1 MIAKADQGRLF
12 SNLLISSPNGG
23 GLFLVDGAVEYRLD
37 SIDTTGL
44 AQGGGYL
51 FRCVQPN
58 SFTVVRDV
66 GDTFIDEEVNHDDF
80 EDIHDVLVRDD
91 CCFVVGTSGNKISR
105 IDFSG
110 HVIES
115 WQLEG
120 ESDSHHV
127 NCLGNW
133 NGRVVFSAFGEFTN
147 SRGYKNNSLEKGY
160 VQDLLTGERLIEGLS
175 QPHSLTE
182 HGNNLLVANSE
193 LKTIAEY
200 SPDGSL
206 VREKEFCGYTR
217 GIFIHNGIIYLGLS
231 ISRNIDN
238 TEIDSAA
245 LIALDVES
253 WSEIGR
259 KYISTSELYS
269 IIFFEDKDHLLRLSS
284 FICRNYIDFSS
295 IERSFIDSSG
305 RDTVGASSSKGVDNT
320 QTGQFVEIGTLESLE
335 TQFQLQERRIEELKD
350 RLTKMGDLL
359 THQRNEH
366 EAELKKLESQIV
378 KSLEREDR
386 VQSKMRRQ
394 SELLRSQKD
403 ENEKIGLENADLQGQ
418 ISKLSE
424 MLNARIEENALL
436 RDDNGELRLEAIR
449 KRANIFSKVYG
460 AVYRET
466 GRRLRAVA
474 SENTVN
480 WLRNRVPNPDGVSR
494 HLAYTPAINGNAI
507 FPVKEVPPATDQ
519 CDVFVLSIIDWD
531 FRTQR
536 PQHIARALSL
546 KHRVFY
552 VEMHLSID
560 GLQFRK
566 VEDRVF
572 VVRLPMNGPGHIQPY
587 TGQPDIE
594 QQRKWLEAFYAMCN
608 SVSATSNK
616 CVIVQHP
623 FWWQL
628 TRHLTPDFQLLF
640 DCMDD
645 ISGFSNTTDFL
656 LTLEEGLVSGCDRL
670 VVSSQCLFEKL
681 GKRQRPSLIR
691 NAGEIGHFK
700 SSLTDGQGV
709 SAPSTTVPMPDG
721 VQKIRIGYVGAIA
734 EWFDSQ
740 MVKDAA
746 LQNPEFDFHL
756 CGGVTVSEAEK
767 LDELP
772 NVRMY
777 GEIAYDEVPSFIR
790 GMDVMIIPFRLLP
803 IIEACDPVKFYEYS
817 AAAKPTIST
826 RLPELNRAKELVF
839 FASDAGEFSE
849 QVYAAKEK
857 ALDPKFRHALTEYAA
872 NNTWAHRGHQ
882 FEQVIS
888 DRPLVSVVIL
898 AYGDPGWTKATLRSL
913 FDGGAAY
920 PNMEILVVDN
930 GSTPEEL
937 AELRAAARN
946 YDGVRIIENGENLGF
961 AKGNNVGLTAATG
974 EYVLLLNNDTYVA
987 PGAINAM
994 VGHLERNR
1002 HIGAVGPLTNN
1013 IGNEAKLPI
1022 DYSDMEEM
1030 KRMARDATT
1039 GYRGQYTPIRVLA
1052 YFAVMFRRADLQI
1065 FGLLS
1070 EDYGR
1075 GMFEDDD
1082 HCEVI
1087 RSKGYQCALAEDA
1100 FVHHHLSGTFSQ
1112 LQKAEKQELFERN
1125 KAVFER
1131 KWGQWKPHKYRY
1143 SRPTLTTI
1151 DHR

>member
-23 GLFLVDGAVEYRLD
+23 GLFLVDGNVEYRLD

-44 AQGGGYL
+44 ARGGEYL

-58 SFTVVRDV
+58 SFMFVRDI
-66 GDTFIDEEVNHDDF
+66 GDTLIDEKVNHDDF
-80 EDIHDVLVRDD
+80 EDIHDVLVCDD

-105 IDFSG
+105 IDYSG
-110 HVIES
+110 HLIES
-115 WQLEG
+115 WQLDG

-127 NCLGNW
+127 NCLANW
-133 NGRVVFSAFGEFTN
+133 NGRVVFSAFGDFTN
-147 SRGYKNNSLEKGY
+147 SRGYKNNSLENGY
-160 VQDLLTGERLIEGLS
+160 VRDLLTGERLIEGLS

-206 VREKEFCGYTR
+206 VREKKFCGYTR
-217 GIFIHNGIIYLGLS
+217 GICISNGVIFLGLS
-231 ISRNIDN
+231 ISRNIDDTKLKN
-238 TEIDSAA
+238 AA
-245 LIALDVES
+245 LIALDIDS
-253 WSEIGR
+253 WDEIGR
-259 KYISTSELYS
+259 KYIKTSELYS
-269 IIFFEDKDHLLRLSS
+269 IVFFEDKDYLLRISS
-284 FICRNYIDFSS
+284 FICGKSNYSAS
-295 IERSFIDSSG
+295 IARSIVDSAD
-305 RDTVGASSSKGVDNT
+305 RDRLGASSSTDVDKI
-320 QTGQFVEIGTLESLE
+320 QTGQLVEIGTLESLE
-335 TQFQLQERRIEELKD
+335 TQFRLQERRIEELTD
-350 RLTKMGDLL
+350 RLTKMRDLL
-359 THQRNEH
+359 SHQRNEH
-366 EAELKKLESQIV
+366 EAKLKKLESQIV
-378 KSLEREDR
+378 RTLKREDR
-386 VQSKMRRQ
+386 LQSKMRRQ
-394 SELLRSQKD
+394 SEILRSQKD
-403 ENEKIGLENADLQGQ
+403 QNEKIRLENVDLQGQ
-418 ISKLSE
+418 LSKLSE
-424 MLNARIEENALL
+424 MLNAKIEENALL
-436 RDDNGELRLEAIR
+436 RDENSELRSEAIR
-449 KRANIFSKVYG
+449 NRANIFRKVYG

-494 HLAYTPAINGNAI
+494 HLAYTPAIKGDAV
-507 FPVKEVPPATDQ
+507 FPIEEMPPATDQ

-536 PQHIARALSL
+536 PQHIARALSRN
-546 KHRVFY
+546 HRVFY

-628 TRHLTPDFQLLF
+628 ARHLTPDFQLLF

-670 VVSSQCLFEKL
+670 VVSSQRLYEKL
-681 GKRQRPSLIR
+681 GKRQKPSLIR
-691 NAGEIGHFK
+691 NAGEVGHFK
-700 SSLTDGQGV
+700 SSLTDEK
-709 SAPSTTVPMPDG
+709 SASALNPTVRISDG
-721 VQKIRIGYVGAIA
+721 AQKIRIGYVGAIA

-756 CGGVTVSEAEK
+756 CGAVTVPEAEK

-777 GEIAYDEVPSFIR
+777 GEIPYDDVPSFIR

-849 QVYAAKEK
+849 KVYAAREK
-857 ALDPKFRHALTEYAA
+857 ALDTKFRHALTEYAA
-872 NNTWAHRGHQ
+872 NNTWAHRGQQ

-930 GSTPEEL
+930 GSKPEEL
-937 AELRAAARN
+937 AELRTAAKDH
-946 YDGVRIIENGENLGF
+946 DGVRIIENGENLGF
-961 AKGNNVGLTAATG
+961 AKGNNVGLMAATG

-1112 LQKAEKQELFERN
+1112 MQNAEKQELFESN

-1131 KWGQWKPHKYRY
+1131 KWGKWKPHKYRH
-1143 SRPTLTTI
+1143 SRPPLTTI